1 MNKKLVI
8 IVAAAGIVAL
18 SGFGLWLY
26 GQARYDAGH
35 NQCQA
40 EHANAAAKAG
50 TEAAKNLGKVEH
62 KTANMSD
69 DAIDADLRI
78 LGIMRAD
85 SDR

>member
-40 EHANAAAKAG
+40 DAATAAIAAG
-50 TEAAKNLGKVEH
+50 NESAAHLDKVTNE
-62 KTANMSD
+62 TARMSD
-69 DAIDADLRI
+69 ADVDADLVQ
-78 LGIMRAD
+78 LGIMRPSHA
-85 SDR
+85 R